1 MKTISTVCFT
11 GHRPSDLGTTP
22 AIAKSALRNAINDA
36 IQRGATIFI
45 TGGAIG
51 VDTYAAQLVIEA
63 KATHPN
69 IKLYIAVPF
78 RGFTKYWSDNQRDE
92 YADTIR
98 KSDGFK
104 VICDT
109 PSKHAYHVRNH
120 FMVDHADLVIAF
132 WSGKRSGGTYATVQY
147 AQQTKTEIINCY
159 PKEEPKGSSPI
170 FERLSKGG
178 FVDTLTYTFQ
188 TYANDGHKSV
198 HVKAVECV
206 DNSDCNAP
214 NEFYTKS
221 ERYMTRD
228 EARKFYKECLSAG
241 FEKPWYDKIDW
252 SKEASK

>member
-1 MKTISTVCFT
+1 MSISTVCFT

-36 IQRGATIFI
+36 IQRGATTFI

-78 RGFTKYWSDNQRDE
+78 RGFTKYWSDAQRDE

-132 WSGKRSGGTYATVQY
+132 WSGKRSGGTYATIQY
-147 AQQTKTEIINCY
+147 AQQTKTEIVNCY
-159 PKEEPKGSSPI
+159 PKEEPKGSSRI
-170 FERLSKGG
+170 FY
-178 FVDTLTYTFQ
+178 TLKFDDMNVVYYFQ
-188 TYANDGHKSV
+188 TFANQEPGTVTVTREKI
-198 HVKAVECV
+198 V
-206 DNSDCNAP
+206 DNTNCNAP
-214 NEFYTKS
+214 SEYIRKVKVMSEIGAKWHYARLRYLGAYNEFNDYWVHS
-221 ERYMTRD
+221 
-228 EARKFYKECLSAG
+228 AR
-241 FEKPWYDKIDW
+241 
-252 SKEASK
+252 